1 MTQPIEKPIVVVTG
15 GGSGI
20 GRATSIA
27 MAAQGF
33 DIRIFDLSPEGAEE
47 TLDLVRGAGGTGAFS
62 QVDVSDT
69 ESVRVAFSGLP
80 RLDALINNAGVA
92 HVGNVLDATPEDIDR
107 LYRINIRGV
116 YHCLHFGLPVML
128 RHGGGSIVNLAS
140 IASKVGIPD
149 RFAYSM
155 TKGAVLSMTLS
166 VARDFVDK
174 GVRCNCVC
182 PARVHTPFVDG
193 FIAKTYPG
201 HEAEMFAKL
210 SAGQPIGRMGTP
222 SEVASLIAYLC
233 SPQASFI
240 TGSAYDI
247 DGGFTLLR

>member
-1 MTQPIEKPIVVVTG
+1 MTQPIENPIVVVTG

-193 FIAKTYPG
+193 FLAKTYPG
-201 HEAEMFAKL
+201 QEAEMFAKL

-222 SEVASLIAYLC
+222 SEVASLIAFLC